1 MGFKFL
7 DKSKTVNDQK
17 VLKSK
22 SFNLWNVL
30 GEIQEDISKNK
41 NPIELIDNL
50 DASNISSIVFF
61 MNKALVYNSL
71 TRSMLPELIKTS
83 NFLDGKA
90 YLEFLFK
97 FLLKHKV
104 KFNKWS
110 PMPVFGSKKIENL
123 IKEKININDD
133 EMEILNLYL
142 SSKNI
147 KQNDF
152 LEIIE
157 RTI

>member
-83 NFLDGKA
+83 N
-90 YLEFLFK
+90 
-97 FLLKHKV
+97 
-104 KFNKWS
+104 N
-110 PMPVFGSKKIENL
+110 
-123 IKEKININDD
+123 
-133 EMEILNLYL
+133 
-142 SSKNI
+142 
-147 KQNDF
+147 
-152 LEIIE
+152 
-157 RTI
+157 